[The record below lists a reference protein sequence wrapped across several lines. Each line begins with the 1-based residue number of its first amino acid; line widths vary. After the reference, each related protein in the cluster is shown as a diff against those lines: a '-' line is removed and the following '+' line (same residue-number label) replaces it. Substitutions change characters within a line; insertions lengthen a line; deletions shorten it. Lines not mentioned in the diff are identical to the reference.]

1 MQIHPRETILQLIAV
16 NNRWRGTIGNGVAS
30 SGVLRL
36 VQLNSMLQ
44 FHERVLAELDRRETA
59 VEEQETEARRLLEEA
74 LARCASERALI
85 AQERTVLEQAE
96 QVYRRFLQTNVVA
109 QTTAA
114 PEPPREL
121 EAEVEQPAREL
132 ELVGSAAE
140 ANVMPDAVPVPEWAP
155 ERALDRA
162 PEPLA
167 PSDPEP
173 VSDFESR
180 IRELRS
186 DLCNQIIAEDKVE
199 HKGPKWTGSLRGLL
213 GAAS

>member
-1 MQIHPRETILQLIAV
+1 
-16 NNRWRGTIGNGVAS
+16 
-30 SGVLRL
+30 
-36 VQLNSMLQ
+36 MLQ
-44 FHERVLAELDRRETA
+44 FHERVLAELDRRLTA
-59 VEEQETEARRLLEEA
+59 VEEQEAEARRLLEEA
-74 LARCASERALI
+74 LARCGSERALI

-96 QVYRRFLQTNVVA
+96 QVYRKFLQTSVVA
-109 QTTAA
+109 QTEVA
-114 PEPPREL
+114 PEQPRQV
-121 EAEVEQPAREL
+121 EAEIEQPAREL
-132 ELVGSAAE
+132 EPVGSAVE
-140 ANVMPDAVPVPEWAP
+140 ANVVPDAVAVRECVPERVLEPVPE
-155 ERALDRA
+155 ALV
-162 PEPLA
+162 

>member
-1 MQIHPRETILQLIAV
+1 MLQL
-16 NNRWRGTIGNGVAS
+16 
-30 SGVLRL
+30 
-36 VQLNSMLQ
+36 
-44 FHERVLAELDRRETA
+44 HERVVAELDRRLTA
-59 VEEQETEARRLLEEA
+59 VEEQEAEARQLLEEA
-74 LARCASERALI
+74 LARCASERAVI

-96 QVYRRFLQTNVVA
+96 QVYRRFLQTSVVA
-109 QTTAA
+109 QTEVAA
-114 PEPPREL
+114 EPPREV
-121 EAEVEQPAREL
+121 EAEIQQPAREL
-132 ELVGSAAE
+132 ELVGSAVE
-140 ANVMPDAVPVPEWAP
+140 ANAVPDAVPVSEWAP
-155 ERALDRA
+155 QRALQPV

-167 PSDPEP
+167 ASDPEP